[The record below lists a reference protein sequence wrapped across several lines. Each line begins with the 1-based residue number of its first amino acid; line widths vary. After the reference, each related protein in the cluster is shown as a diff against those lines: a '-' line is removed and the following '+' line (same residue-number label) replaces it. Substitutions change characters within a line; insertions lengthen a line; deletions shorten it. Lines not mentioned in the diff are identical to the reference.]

1 VNAGVAR
8 VGVGVGV
15 GVGDGAGAS
24 AVAGGG
30 VSVVMGAETVDG
42 IEEPAKLLAVIV
54 KV

>member
-1 VNAGVAR
+1 MNAGVAR
-8 VGVGVGV
+8 VGVGV

-30 VSVVMGAETVDG
+30 VSVVMGAETLERIDG
-42 IEEPAKLLAVIV
+42 PAKLLATIV

>member
-1 VNAGVAR
+1 MNAGVAR
-8 VGVGVGV
+8 VG
-15 GVGDGAGAS
+15 AGTS

-30 VSVVMGAETVDG
+30 VSVVIGAEMLDG